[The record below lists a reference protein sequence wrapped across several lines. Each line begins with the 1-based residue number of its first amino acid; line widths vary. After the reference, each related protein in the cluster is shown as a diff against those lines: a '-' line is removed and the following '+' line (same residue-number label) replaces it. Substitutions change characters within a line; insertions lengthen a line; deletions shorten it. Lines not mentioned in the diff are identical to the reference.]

1 LLLLRKQPPTFW
13 SATVR
18 KFKARFD
25 ASRTSQSVGNV
36 LPIRPTA
43 DRPQKHEVAKQQHK
57 HDGRKSHTTRVTCFE
72 QKKCDA
78 TRCVSRHGLF
88 NKTSL
93 CLTLLPAAAPGKAGQ
108 PLLRIISVV
117 TKAGCATN
125 RHRGRLMKQLL

>member
-72 QKKCDA
+72 QKKRA
-78 TRCVSRHGLF
+78 TP
-88 NKTSL
+88 
-93 CLTLLPAAAPGKAGQ
+93 PAAFHAMGF
-108 PLLRIISVV
+108 S
-117 TKAGCATN
+117 T
-125 RHRGRLMKQLL
+125 RHRFASPSYPQLLLAKPANRSCES